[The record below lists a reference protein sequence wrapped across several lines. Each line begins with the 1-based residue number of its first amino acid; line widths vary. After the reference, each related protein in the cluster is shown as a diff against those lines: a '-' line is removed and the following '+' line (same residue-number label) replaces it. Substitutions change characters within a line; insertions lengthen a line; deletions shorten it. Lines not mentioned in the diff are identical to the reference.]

1 MNAGVT
7 PTGKSSPGAPASSN
21 NGDASSRTFN
31 FLPFSDDA
39 SDSLGP
45 AESLALACLRAGR
58 CDNDDLA
65 RLSSLLPGEVP
76 ARSSGLVQDERS
88 FTTGAYCH
96 GPMIGL
102 RSNSKIFKYSTRL
115 LTTCARLLFK
125 DLHFSTVGLFHNIKT
140 KRHRDRNNLKNSLN
154 GVAPISNFRGGDV
167 RLHQPDGA
175 VDLQVSEGPVL
186 FDASVEHETLDWFG
200 PSRLVL
206 VVFTV
211 SKVTQLSSID
221 KSLLVDAGFPLPL
234 DNSACEH
241 RAHHHDGHTTSA
253 STTSPEGLI
262 LDVFAGDAT
271 FAKTAQK
278 AGFKVLAFDLKPK
291 RAQFAVQP
299 LDPTKADELQVLKE
313 AISENH
319 ARISLLQLTVPLL
332 AAFFSATNGSK
343 DFAESL
349 TRAIVEIVSYA
360 IVLEVPVAILHPSSS
375 SFWSDA
381 SVLCL
386 LQHKPSF
393 KACFHQCMHGGT
405 QDRLATWWSTSSW
418 ISPLAV
424 RCSGDH
430 KHRSHNPLDPV
441 WPILMWQR
449 AVELL
454 SNAVL
459 GVAAPAPLYGPA
471 PSTLRPA
478 LGKQSKK
485 ARPLVSEFASYDSWA
500 LPLESSSGV
509 ELLLGCYPKG
519 AKVVRRKLVSW
530 GSVRVCVCP
539 QASLDKLQSVL
550 TPRWS
555 WALNS
560 EDPIITGQSDD
571 AHVSMV
577 CGMFEPLNF
586 VETAELVWVGIP
598 REPEDFLT
606 KAVLAGHPKSLLD
619 SEVDPQ
625 VSLLI
630 DNLLESQTRCPDK
643 GPEALKLWSDRRE
656 QLQTVEAEARKTW
669 PVHVAQ
675 VLGDKA
681 TVLLNELLNK
691 FDFPDT
697 RLVKHMTQ
705 GFRLSGWLC
714 KTGVF
719 VPDPRP
725 PSSTMEAQL
734 KTAKVRNQATIAK
747 LATQASDEVTQQAWS
762 ETQEEVA
769 RGWLFED
776 CDPALDSVLIARRF
790 GLKQGQKV
798 RVIDDC
804 KACSFNSTAG
814 LPEKYRL
821 HGVEFIA
828 AFLLRCMQD
837 PRSTGI
843 KISGRT
849 LDLTSAYKQ
858 YALHSTDRDVLRI
871 GVADCDGGRP
881 RFFGVNALPFGATGS
896 VPGFLRVA
904 AALWH
909 LGSRALGLC
918 WVNYFDDFPM
928 FCRDED
934 EEVVDQT
941 AASFLRLLSVLFAET
956 GRKATRFAKIFKA
969 LGLMFDLSN
978 FGEGEVT
985 VGHTPERVAEL
996 ADTIQRIVESG
1007 CLSQAEAE
1015 SLRGRLHWFTSFLF
1029 GRRASQSMNSLSDWI
1044 KSGTSNTR
1052 LSEELKEALTYLK
1065 DVALTAAPV
1074 RISRSLSRTF
1084 IVFTDGS
1091 LENQTACLGGI
1102 LHDHSGR
1109 ALAFFSVRVD
1119 RSALDRLYEHSS
1131 HPIYEVELL
1140 AIWAAMSLWKGD
1152 VHDSY
1157 TVFYSDNEAA
1167 RGALISARSST
1178 LSGKSILDE
1187 ILKIEDSSICRP
1199 WYGRVPTHSNCADDP
1214 SREVYTH
1221 LLSKGVRRD
1230 SLDAPFPC

>member
-1 MNAGVT
+1 M
-7 PTGKSSPGAPASSN
+7 
-21 NGDASSRTFN
+21 
-31 FLPFSDDA
+31 
-39 SDSLGP
+39 
-45 AESLALACLRAGR
+45 
-58 CDNDDLA
+58 
-65 RLSSLLPGEVP
+65 
-76 ARSSGLVQDERS
+76 
-88 FTTGAYCH
+88 
-96 GPMIGL
+96 
-102 RSNSKIFKYSTRL
+102 
-115 LTTCARLLFK
+115 
-125 DLHFSTVGLFHNIKT
+125 
-140 KRHRDRNNLKNSLN
+140 
-154 GVAPISNFRGGDV
+154 
-167 RLHQPDGA
+167 
-175 VDLQVSEGPVL
+175 
-186 FDASVEHETLDWFG
+186 
-200 PSRLVL
+200 
-206 VVFTV
+206 
-211 SKVTQLSSID
+211 
-221 KSLLVDAGFPLPL
+221 
-234 DNSACEH
+234 
-241 RAHHHDGHTTSA
+241 
-253 STTSPEGLI
+253 
-262 LDVFAGDAT
+262 
-271 FAKTAQK
+271 
-278 AGFKVLAFDLKPK
+278 
-291 RAQFAVQP
+291 
-299 LDPTKADELQVLKE
+299 
-313 AISENH
+313 
-319 ARISLLQLTVPLL
+319 
-332 AAFFSATNGSK
+332 
-343 DFAESL
+343 
-349 TRAIVEIVSYA
+349 
-360 IVLEVPVAILHPSSS
+360 
-375 SFWSDA
+375 
-381 SVLCL
+381 
-386 LQHKPSF
+386 
-393 KACFHQCMHGGT
+393 
-405 QDRLATWWSTSSW
+405 
-418 ISPLAV
+418 
-424 RCSGDH
+424 
-430 KHRSHNPLDPV
+430 
-441 WPILMWQR
+441 
-449 AVELL
+449 
-454 SNAVL
+454 
-459 GVAAPAPLYGPA
+459 
-471 PSTLRPA
+471 
-478 LGKQSKK
+478 
-485 ARPLVSEFASYDSWA
+485 
-500 LPLESSSGV
+500 
-509 ELLLGCYPKG
+509 
-519 AKVVRRKLVSW
+519 
-530 GSVRVCVCP
+530 
-539 QASLDKLQSVL
+539 
-550 TPRWS
+550 
-555 WALNS
+555 
-560 EDPIITGQSDD
+560 
-571 AHVSMV
+571 
-577 CGMFEPLNF
+577 
-586 VETAELVWVGIP
+586 
-598 REPEDFLT
+598 
-606 KAVLAGHPKSLLD
+606 
-619 SEVDPQ
+619 
-625 VSLLI
+625 
-630 DNLLESQTRCPDK
+630 
-643 GPEALKLWSDRRE
+643 
-656 QLQTVEAEARKTW
+656 
-669 PVHVAQ
+669 HVAQ

-681 TVLLNELLNK
+681 TVLLNELLFK

-747 LATQASDEVTQQAWS
+747 LANQASDEVTQQAWG

-871 GVADCDGGRP
+871 GVADCDSGKP

-956 GRKATRFAKIFKA
+956 GRKATKFAKIFKA

-996 ADTIQRIVESG
+996 ADAIQRIVESG

-1015 SLRGRLHWFTSFLF
+1015 SLRGRLHWFASFLF

-1119 RSALDRLYEHSS
+1119 QSALDRLYEHSS

-1140 AIWAAMSLWKGD
+1140 AIWAAMSLWRGD

-1230 SLDAPFPC
+1230 SLEAPFPC

>member
-1 MNAGVT
+1 MT
-7 PTGKSSPGAPASSN
+7 PTGQSSLDVPASSN
-21 NGDASSRTFN
+21 NGEASPHIFTF
-31 FLPFSDDA
+31 PSISAAA

-58 CDNDDLA
+58 CENDDLIM
-65 RLSSLLPGEVP
+65 LSSLLPGEVS
-76 ARSSGLVQDERS
+76 ARASGLVQDERS

-96 GPMIGL
+96 GPMIGV

-115 LTTCARLLFK
+115 LTACAKLLFK
-125 DLHFSTVGLFHNIKT
+125 DLPFSTVGLFHNKT

-154 GVAPISNFRGGDV
+154 GVAPLSNFQGGAV
-167 RLHQPDGA
+167 RLHQPDGI
-175 VDLQVSEGPVL
+175 VDLQVSDGPVL

-200 PSRLVL
+200 NSRLVL

-211 SKVTQLSSID
+211 SKVTHLSSKD
-221 KSLLVDAGFPLPL
+221 KSFLADAGFPLPL
-234 DNSACEH
+234 GSAAGELQICD
-241 RAHHHDGHTTSA
+241 RDGHTTSA
-253 STTSPEGLI
+253 STTAPEGLI

-278 AGFKVLAFDLKPK
+278 AGFKVLAFDLNPK
-291 RAQFAVQP
+291 RVQFAVQP
-299 LDPTKADELQVLKE
+299 LDITKPDEMQVLKE

-332 AAFFSATNGSK
+332 AAFFSATRGSK
-343 DFAESL
+343 DFAASL
-349 TRAIVEIVSYA
+349 TQAIVEIVVYA
-360 IVLEVPVAILHPSSS
+360 IELEVQVAVLHPSSS
-375 SFWSDA
+375 NFWSYA
-381 SVLCL
+381 SVHRL
-386 LQHKPSF
+386 LQRQPSF
-393 KACFHQCMHGGT
+393 KVCFHQCMHGGT
-405 QDRLATWWSTSSW
+405 QDRLDTRWSTSSW

-424 RCSGDH
+424 SCSRDH
-430 KHRSHNPLDPV
+430 KHRSHNHLDPV
-441 WPILMWQR
+441 WPVLLWHR

-454 SNAVL
+454 SNTVL
-459 GVAAPAPLYGPA
+459 GVAAPTPLYSPA

-485 ARPLVSEFASYDSWA
+485 ARPLVSEFAHYDSWA
-500 LPLESSSGV
+500 LPLASSCSL
-509 ELLLGCYPKG
+509 EPLLGCYPKG

-530 GSVRVCVCP
+530 GSVRVCVRP
-539 QASLDKLQSVL
+539 QVPLDMFQAVL
-550 TPRWS
+550 THRWS
-555 WALNS
+555 WALKS
-560 EDPIITGQSDD
+560 EVPIIEGQPDD
-571 AHVSMV
+571 SHLSMV
-577 CGMFEPLNF
+577 CGMHEPQNF
-586 VETAELVWVGIP
+586 IETAEIVWVGIP
-598 REPEDFLT
+598 REPEDFLE
-606 KAVLAGHPKSLLD
+606 KAVSAGHPKSLLD
-619 SEVDPQ
+619 FEVDPQ

-643 GPEALKLWSDRRE
+643 GPEALKVWSDRRE
-656 QLQTVEAEARKTW
+656 QLRAAEAESRKTW

-681 TVLLNELLNK
+681 TVLLNELLHK

-725 PSSTMEAQL
+725 PSSTVEAQL
-734 KTAKVRNQATIAK
+734 KTARVRNQATIAK
-747 LATQASDEVTQQAWS
+747 LANQASDEVTQQAWS

-776 CDPALDSVLIARRF
+776 CDPAFDSVLIARRF

-871 GVADCDGGRP
+871 GVADCDSGKP

-956 GRKATRFAKIFKA
+956 GRKATKFAKIFKA

-996 ADTIQRIVESG
+996 ADAIQRIVESG

-1029 GRRASQSMNSLSDWI
+1029 GRRASQSMNSLGDWI

-1052 LSEELKEALTYLK
+1052 LPEELIEALIYLK

-1074 RISRSLSRTF
+1074 RISRSLGRTF
-1084 IVFTDGS
+1084 LVFTDGS
-1091 LENQTACLGGI
+1091 LEGQTACLGGI
-1102 LHDHSGR
+1102 LHDHRGR
-1109 ALAFFSVRVD
+1109 ALAFFSVRVEQ
-1119 RSALDRLYEHSS
+1119 SALDRLYEHSS

-1140 AIWAAMSLWKGD
+1140 AIWAAMSLWQGE

-1221 LLSKGVRRD
+1221 LLAKGVRRD